1 MHAPFALS
9 PLISPEALGT
19 AAITASLLY
28 TDRILLGTD
37 NGSLI
42 IFDLSSQSAAGAS
55 INHGAPPPT
64 ATFVS
69 RHDRFASK
77 AIDQLAVIKEL
88 NALVCLA
95 GGDLTL
101 HSLPDLSLLSSF
113 ASQTRG
119 GGSTF
124 ALHTEI
130 RPPRSAQPPGP
141 QQPAPPS
148 ASSRDEPPTI
158 RTTLALACKRRLIL
172 LSWVDGTTWNPL
184 VELPLPHRIRGMAF
198 VDQEDSTAETKLVAG
213 FSTGE
218 YGIVTLPTPDIR
230 GPIKGPFLGDL
241 FSLSIPVAE
250 SKSTTASRT
259 SLGGLRNLGGALGGA
274 LARKLDK
281 NAVVKVP
288 RVPRPRGGSRRRSGG
303 VRDDGPGKGD
313 DQSAV
318 DKWLWQPTAEG
329 GESSARDGEVLVVR
343 DRTVIPLRADGR
355 QRSLDATINL
365 PAPVD
370 EAHVAP
376 PYIVSLTSPSPD
388 LPNDASLA
396 HPDVSQYSL
405 AVHTLSDLSPVQS
418 LPVPPTAP
426 SPPASL
432 AASSLAALS
441 GSPARPPAYTA
452 RLLTISST
460 SPKPPLL
467 VLTSKSNASANA
479 PASLGGG
486 GVEQTLWA
494 VTIQSWPEQIEAL
507 GRQEGKWERGLELLR
522 ASFDSLSS
530 PLPPPLARR
539 LASLHSLHLFRTNRF
554 ASAVDAWIE
563 LDLAPAKIVALY
575 PQAISGKLFLETDVQ
590 EELFGGRTFEHVK
603 EASRP
608 AAQDGDE
615 SSNESAV
622 GEDLVGPSNGPA
634 RARRGVFGAPAM
646 TSASDPAPA
655 TAKPENDDAA
665 SIRTMASRFS
675 STLGSKKS
683 WIREREASA
692 DLEGIA
698 ERAEREEQLK
708 AKRDAENHARSVDEL
723 IRYLTDR
730 RQKYSHALAALPAA
744 SRPVP
749 SAPRPT
755 ASPSEL
761 FGLPDGPL
769 TELEPDQL
777 ARVAQVI
784 DTALF
789 RTYLAARPI
798 MVGPL
803 CRIENWCEVEEVE
816 ELLLNAKKYHE
827 LLDLYNGKNMHEKAV
842 ELLKRMSAEEEDE
855 EEKIAPMVRYLQK
868 LGAEQVEVILAASRW
883 VFEQDKEAGLQI
895 FVADLDE
902 VESLPRH
909 RVAAHLESIGRDICM
924 RYLEHIIH
932 ELDERRADFHE
943 KLVDLYLQS
952 VQGAAAT
959 ERDVPTYRKLLAFL
973 ETSESYRAD
982 RVLGRLRS
990 DELHEARA
998 ILLGRLGRHEGA
1010 LQIYVYELE
1019 DHATAERYCK
1029 RVYDADTSGRSD
1041 IFHTLLRI
1049 YLRPRPQHPV
1059 LFAPA
1064 LSLLS
1069 THAAHIDA
1077 VEAFE
1082 LLPPLVA
1089 LEDIQTYLTKTLRR
1103 SHEKRR
1109 EAKMVRAVGKGAMD
1123 QAQYEVVE
1131 LEARR
1136 VKIAEGRVCPVCHKR
1151 LGTSVIAIHNPRGEV
1166 THYQCRENFQSRA

>member
-1 MHAPFALS
+1 M
-9 PLISPEALGT
+9 
-19 AAITASLLY
+19 IT
-28 TDRILLGTD
+28 
-37 NGSLI
+37 
-42 IFDLSSQSAAGAS
+42 FDLSSQSAAGAS

-124 ALHTEI
+124 ALHSEI

-241 FSLSIPVAE
+241 FSLPIPVAE

-303 VRDDGPGKGD
+303 VRDGPGKGD

-318 DKWLWQPTAEG
+318 DKWLWQPLAEG

-343 DRTVIPLRADGR
+343 DRESYRSAGSGRGIAEPLPSPVTGTVIPLRAAGR

-396 HPDVSQYSL
+396 HPDVSQYTL

-441 GSPARPPAYTA
+441 GSPARPPAHTA
-452 RLLTISST
+452 RLLTLSST

-494 VTIQSWPEQIEAL
+494 VTMQSWPEQIEAL

-530 PLPPPLARR
+530 PLPVSECGA
-539 LASLHSLHLFRTNRF
+539 
-554 ASAVDAWIE
+554 
-563 LDLAPAKIVALY
+563 
-575 PQAISGKLFLETDVQ
+575 QIS
-590 EELFGGRTFEHVK
+590 
-603 EASRP
+603 
-608 AAQDGDE
+608 
-615 SSNESAV
+615 
-622 GEDLVGPSNGPA
+622 
-634 RARRGVFGAPAM
+634 
-646 TSASDPAPA
+646 
-655 TAKPENDDAA
+655 
-665 SIRTMASRFS
+665 
-675 STLGSKKS
+675 
-683 WIREREASA
+683 
-692 DLEGIA
+692 
-698 ERAEREEQLK
+698 
-708 AKRDAENHARSVDEL
+708 
-723 IRYLTDR
+723 
-730 RQKYSHALAALPAA
+730 
-744 SRPVP
+744 
-749 SAPRPT
+749 
-755 ASPSEL
+755 
-761 FGLPDGPL
+761 
-769 TELEPDQL
+769 
-777 ARVAQVI
+777 
-784 DTALF
+784 
-789 RTYLAARPI
+789 
-798 MVGPL
+798 
-803 CRIENWCEVEEVE
+803 
-816 ELLLNAKKYHE
+816 
-827 LLDLYNGKNMHEKAV
+827 
-842 ELLKRMSAEEEDE
+842 
-855 EEKIAPMVRYLQK
+855 
-868 LGAEQVEVILAASRW
+868 
-883 VFEQDKEAGLQI
+883 
-895 FVADLDE
+895 
-902 VESLPRH
+902 
-909 RVAAHLESIGRDICM
+909 
-924 RYLEHIIH
+924 
-932 ELDERRADFHE
+932 
-943 KLVDLYLQS
+943 
-952 VQGAAAT
+952 
-959 ERDVPTYRKLLAFL
+959 
-973 ETSESYRAD
+973 
-982 RVLGRLRS
+982 
-990 DELHEARA
+990 
-998 ILLGRLGRHEGA
+998 
-1010 LQIYVYELE
+1010 
-1019 DHATAERYCK
+1019 
-1029 RVYDADTSGRSD
+1029 
-1041 IFHTLLRI
+1041 
-1049 YLRPRPQHPV
+1049 
-1059 LFAPA
+1059 
-1064 LSLLS
+1064 
-1069 THAAHIDA
+1069 
-1077 VEAFE
+1077 
-1082 LLPPLVA
+1082 
-1089 LEDIQTYLTKTLRR
+1089 
-1103 SHEKRR
+1103 
-1109 EAKMVRAVGKGAMD
+1109 
-1123 QAQYEVVE
+1123 
-1131 LEARR
+1131 
-1136 VKIAEGRVCPVCHKR
+1136 
-1151 LGTSVIAIHNPRGEV
+1151 
-1166 THYQCRENFQSRA
+1166 